1 MSRARQYRMRRHH
14 RSPAVALLVCGTLLF
29 AVAPAAAQVSRD
41 TIAVTETGATVER
54 VDYSSDG
61 YEVYGYLATPA
72 GPGPF
77 PVVVRLRGGNRSFGA
92 YTPER
97 AVRSLSQLAE
107 WGYLAIAPQYRGATD
122 PEEGPSA
129 DEFGGSDVDD
139 IFTMIDLLPELEP
152 AADTS
157 RVGLDGWSRGGMMA
171 LLALRR
177 SDRFRAAV
185 LLGSLSDLDRMA
197 ADRPVMLEVYEDLFG
212 TPDSTEFNRRI
223 RARSGVRWP
232 GELPVDTPI
241 LILHGGSDWRVSPLQ
256 SLDLAAGLQ
265 EAGRFYRILVVEGAD
280 HSLTDAAAER
290 DAERRA
296 WFDRFVRDLDPV
308 RPEPESD

>member
-1 MSRARQYRMRRHH
+1 MITCREGVS
-14 RSPAVALLVCGTLLF
+14 GTLSWL
-29 AVAPAAAQVSRD
+29 AVTLVSCGLSLLAITPAAAQMARD
-41 TIAVTETGATVER
+41 TIAVTESGTTIER
-54 VDYSSDG
+54 VEYQSG
-61 YEVYGYLATPA
+61 GHEVFGYLATPA

-92 YTPER
+92 YSPER
-97 AVRSLSQLAE
+97 AVNSLGQLAE
-107 WGYLAIAPQYRGATD
+107 WGYVAIAPQYRGAMD
-122 PEEGPSA
+122 PEEGYSA
-129 DEFGGSDVDD
+129 DEFGGSEVDD

-185 LLGSLSDLDRMA
+185 LVGSLSDLERMA

-212 TPDSTEFNRRI
+212 TPDSTEFKRRI

-256 SLDLAAGLQ
+256 SLDLAAALQ
-265 EAGRFYRILVVEGAD
+265 KAGRFYRIVVEEGAD
-280 HSLTDAAAER
+280 HSLSEAAGER
-290 DAERRA
+290 DTERRA
-296 WFDRFVRDLDPV
+296 WFDRYVRDLEPV
-308 RPEPESD
+308 RRDGRSP

>member
-1 MSRARQYRMRRHH
+1 MIARRKGV
-14 RSPAVALLVCGTLLF
+14 SGTLSWLP
-29 AVAPAAAQVSRD
+29 VAIVSCGLQFLATTPAAAQIARD
-41 TIAVTETGATVER
+41 TIAVTDSGTTIER
-54 VDYSSDG
+54 VTYLSDG
-61 YEVYGYLATPA
+61 HEVFGYLATPA

-92 YTPER
+92 YSPER
-97 AVRSLSQLAE
+97 AARSLSQLAE

-129 DEFGGSDVDD
+129 DEFGGAEVND

-157 RVGLDGWSRGGMMA
+157 RIGLDGWSRGGMMA

-185 LLGSLSDLDRMA
+185 LVGSLSDLERMA

-212 TPDSTEFNRRI
+212 ASDTTEFRR
-223 RARSGVRWP
+223 RVRERSGVHWP
-232 GELPVDTPI
+232 GELSVDTPI

>member
-1 MSRARQYRMRRHH
+1 MR
-14 RSPAVALLVCGTLLF
+14 SLLACLVPLLAAAPAVA
-29 AVAPAAAQVSRD
+29 QVTRD
-41 TIAVTETGATVER
+41 TIAVTETGTTIER
-54 VDYSSDG
+54 VDYLSG
-61 YEVYGYLATPA
+61 GHEVFGYLATPE

-92 YTPER
+92 YSPER
-97 AVRSLSQLAE
+97 AVRSLGQLAE

-122 PEEGPSA
+122 PEEGHSA
-129 DEFGGSDVDD
+129 DEFGGAEVDD

-185 LLGSLSDLDRMA
+185 LVGSMSDLERMA
-197 ADRPVMLEVYEDLFG
+197 EDRPVMLEVYQDLFG
-212 TPDSTEFNRRI
+212 TPDSTELRR
-223 RARSGVRWP
+223 RVRERSGVRWP
-232 GELPVDTPI
+232 GELPADTPI
-241 LILHGGSDWRVSPLQ
+241 LILHGGADWRVSPLQ
-256 SLDLAAGLQ
+256 SLDLATGLQ
-265 EAGRFYRILVVEGAD
+265 AAGRFYRIVVVPGAD
-280 HSLTDAAAER
+280 HSLSDAAVER

-296 WFDRFVRDLDPV
+296 WFDRWVRDLEPV

>member
-1 MSRARQYRMRRHH
+1 MRALFACLVPLIAAA
-14 RSPAVALLVCGTLLF
+14 PAVA
-29 AVAPAAAQVSRD
+29 QVTRD

-54 VDYSSDG
+54 VTWLSG
-61 YEVYGYLATPA
+61 GHEVFGYLATPE

-92 YTPER
+92 YSPER
-97 AVRSLSQLAE
+97 AVRSLGQLAG

-129 DEFGGSDVDD
+129 DEFGGAEVDD
-139 IFTMIDLLPELEP
+139 IFAMIDLLPELEP

-185 LLGSLSDLDRMA
+185 LVGSMSDLERMA
-197 ADRPVMLEVYEDLFG
+197 ADRPVMLEVYQDLFG
-212 TPDSTEFNRRI
+212 TPDSAEFRRRI
-223 RARSGVRWP
+223 RERSGARWP
-232 GELPVDTPI
+232 GELPADTPI
-241 LILHGGSDWRVSPLQ
+241 LILHGGADWRVSPLQ
-256 SLDLAAGLQ
+256 TLDLATGLQ
-265 EAGRFYRILVVEGAD
+265 AAGRFYRIVVVPGAD
-280 HSLTDAAAER
+280 HSLSDVAEER

-296 WFDRFVRDLDPV
+296 WFDRWVRDQEPV
-308 RPEPESD
+308 PRQEQP

>member
-1 MSRARQYRMRRHH
+1 MIARRKGV
-14 RSPAVALLVCGTLLF
+14 SGTLSWLP
-29 AVAPAAAQVSRD
+29 VAIVSCGLQFLATTPAAAQIARD
-41 TIAVTETGATVER
+41 TIAVTDSGTTIER
-54 VDYSSDG
+54 VTYLSDG
-61 YEVYGYLATPA
+61 HEVFGYLATPA

-129 DEFGGSDVDD
+129 DEFGGAEVND

-157 RVGLDGWSRGGMMA
+157 RIGLDGWSRGGMMA

-185 LLGSLSDLDRMA
+185 LVGSLSDLERMA

-212 TPDSTEFNRRI
+212 ASDTTEFRR
-223 RARSGVRWP
+223 RVRERSGVHWP
-232 GELPVDTPI
+232 GELSVDTPI

>member
-1 MSRARQYRMRRHH
+1 MALLATA
-14 RSPAVALLVCGTLLF
+14 PAVA
-29 AVAPAAAQVSRD
+29 QVTRD

-54 VDYSSDG
+54 VTWLSG
-61 YEVYGYLATPA
+61 GHEVFGYLATPE

-92 YTPER
+92 YSPER
-97 AVRSLSQLAE
+97 AVGSLGQLAD

-122 PEEGPSA
+122 PEEGDSA
-129 DEFGGSDVDD
+129 DEFGGAEVDD
-139 IFTMIDLLPELEP
+139 IFAMIDLLPELEP

-185 LLGSLSDLDRMA
+185 LVGSMSDLERMA
-197 ADRPVMLEVYEDLFG
+197 ADRPVMLEVYQELFG
-212 TPDSTEFNRRI
+212 TPDSTEFRRRI
-223 RARSGVRWP
+223 RERSGVRWP
-232 GELPVDTPI
+232 GELPTDTPI
-241 LILHGGSDWRVSPLQ
+241 LILHGGADWRVSPLQ
-256 SLDLAAGLQ
+256 SLDLATGLQ
-265 EAGRFYRILVVEGAD
+265 AAGRFYRIVVVPGAD
-280 HSLTDAAAER
+280 HSLSDAAPER

-296 WFDRFVRDLDPV
+296 WFDRWVRDREPV
-308 RPEPESD
+308 PR

>member
-1 MSRARQYRMRRHH
+1 MLITA
-14 RSPAVALLVCGTLLF
+14 
-29 AVAPAAAQVSRD
+29 APASAQITRD
-41 TIAVTETGATVER
+41 TIAVTETGSTVER
-54 VDYSSDG
+54 IDYPSG
-61 YEVYGYLATPA
+61 GHAVYGYLATPE
-72 GPGPF
+72 GKGPF

-92 YTPER
+92 YSAER
-97 AVRSLSQLAE
+97 AVNSLGQLAE
-107 WGYLAIAPQYRGATD
+107 WGYVAIAPQYRGAMD
-122 PEEGPSA
+122 PEEGYSA
-129 DEFGGSDVDD
+129 DEFGGSEVDD

-185 LLGSLSDLDRMA
+185 LVGSLSDLERMA

-212 TPDSTEFNRRI
+212 TPDTTEFRR
-223 RARSGVRWP
+223 RMDQRSGVNWP

-280 HSLTDAAAER
+280 HSLSDAAAER

-296 WFDRFVRDLDPV
+296 WFDRWVRDLAPV
-308 RPEPESD
+308 RRDGRVP

>member
-1 MSRARQYRMRRHH
+1 MRTLFACLVPLIAAA
-14 RSPAVALLVCGTLLF
+14 PAVAQ
-29 AVAPAAAQVSRD
+29 VARD

-54 VDYSSDG
+54 VTWLSG
-61 YEVYGYLATPA
+61 GHEVFGYLATPE

-92 YTPER
+92 YSPER
-97 AVRSLSQLAE
+97 AVRSLGQLAG

-122 PEEGPSA
+122 PEEGDSA
-129 DEFGGSDVDD
+129 DEFGGAEVDD
-139 IFTMIDLLPELEP
+139 IFAMIDLLPELAP

-185 LLGSLSDLDRMA
+185 LVGSMSDLERMA
-197 ADRPVMLEVYEDLFG
+197 EDRPVMLEVYQDLFG
-212 TPDSTEFNRRI
+212 TPDSTEFRRRI
-223 RARSGVRWP
+223 RERSGVRWP

-241 LILHGGSDWRVSPLQ
+241 LILHGGADWRVSPLQ
-256 SLDLAAGLQ
+256 SLDLATGLQ
-265 EAGRFYRILVVEGAD
+265 AAGRFYRIVVVPGAD
-280 HSLTDAAAER
+280 HSLSDAAVER

-296 WFDRFVRDLDPV
+296 WFDRWVRDQEELP
-308 RPEPESD
+308 R